1 MVEQL
6 INDLVV
12 NQICVNG
19 EGKSVLVKRIFRPN
33 LEGSSLVEF
42 KYIKTAQT
50 QLMPINEFKKT
61 FS

>member
-1 MVEQL
+1 MLNIETQL
-6 INDLVV
+6 LV

-19 EGKSVLVKRIFRPN
+19 EGKSVVVKRIFMPN

-42 KYIKTAQT
+42 KYVKTAQT
-50 QLMPINEFKKT
+50 QLMPIHEFKKT

>member
-1 MVEQL
+1 MIEQL
-6 INDLVV
+6 VSDLVV

-19 EGKSVLVKRIFRPN
+19 EGKSVVVKRIFMPN

-42 KYIKTAQT
+42 KYVKTAQT
-50 QLMPINEFKKT
+50 QLMPINEFRKT